1 MTKQKLGM
9 ILFWIAVIWAI
20 GWGVIGSVF
29 VDSAFKNMTMEELNE
44 TMWANEGTWTMMW
57 GLFGVPMA
65 AVVAIFGILLYAGAK
80 TSTAL
85 KYGIGV
91 FLGYFVSM
99 AAGYLGHIPPLFGIG
114 GTLILLCYIGI
125 LRFWAKERMAL
136 EGASTTASNLKL
148 AGYTFMVM
156 AAWFTCGIASI
167 PYLKAL
173 EETSPSTPIH
183 VIILLT
189 LGWFFLFLGYYKS
202 LNKS

>member
-1 MTKQKLGM
+1 MTKQKMGSV
-9 ILFWIAVIWAI
+9 LFWFAVIWAI

-29 VDSAFKNMTMEELNE
+29 VDTAFRTLTMDELNQ
-44 TMWANEGTWTMMW
+44 TMWANEGTWFMMW
-57 GLFGVPMA
+57 GLFGVPIA
-65 AVVAIFGILLYAGAK
+65 AVIAIIGILLYSGAK

-85 KYGIGV
+85 KYGFGV
-91 FLGYFVSM
+91 FLGYFVAM

-136 EGASTTASNLKL
+136 EGASSAAANLKL
-148 AGYTFMVM
+148 TGYTFMVM

-173 EETSPSTPIH
+173 EEVSASTPIH
-183 VIILLT
+183 VIILLA
-189 LGWFFLFLGYYKS
+189 LGWIFLFLGYSKS
-202 LNKS
+202 QKKT